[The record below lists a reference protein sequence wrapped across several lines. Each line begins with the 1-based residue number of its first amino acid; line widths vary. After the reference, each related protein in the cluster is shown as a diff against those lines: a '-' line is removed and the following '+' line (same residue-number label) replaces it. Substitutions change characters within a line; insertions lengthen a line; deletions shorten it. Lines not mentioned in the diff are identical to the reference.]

1 MKTVT
6 ISFACDGYEP
16 LDAELGTWLNLVLDH
31 PGSPV
36 AFGCRSGLCGTC
48 AVEVV
53 ESSGPLESPD
63 EGERETLDVVWPD
76 RQGLRLACV
85 MRAQSDMTLKP
96 VD

>member
-6 ISFACDGYEP
+6 ISFACEGYEA
-16 LDAELGTWLNLVLDH
+16 LEAELDTWLNLVLDQ

-36 AFGCRSGLCGTC
+36 TFGCRSGLCGTC

-53 ESSGPLESPD
+53 KTSKPLDAPD
-63 EGERETLDVVWPD
+63 EGEQETLDVVWPD
-76 RQGLRLACV
+76 RDNLRLACV
-85 MRAQSDMTLKP
+85 LQARADMTLKP